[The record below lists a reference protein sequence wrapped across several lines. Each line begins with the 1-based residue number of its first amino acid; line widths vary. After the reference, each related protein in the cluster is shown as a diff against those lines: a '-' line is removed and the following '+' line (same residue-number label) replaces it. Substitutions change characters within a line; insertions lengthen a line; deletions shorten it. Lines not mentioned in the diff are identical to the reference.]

1 MADRFPLFSRLLHWV
16 MAAMILAMLFI
27 GIGMTASLTDYHWLL
42 SLHRPLGI
50 AVLVLAAVRLVN
62 RLVNPGPPVP
72 AAMPPLLRRAAE
84 ASHVVLYGLMLG
96 EPLVGWAML
105 SAAGLPIVMFG
116 SFALPPILGE
126 SPAVFALLRET
137 HTVLAFLLLATV
149 IAHVSAAL
157 MHAIAFRDGVFRSM
171 ASLAPAR
178 PGRPPQSTAR
188 SAR

>member
-1 MADRFPLFSRLLHWV
+1 MADRFPLLSRLLHWV
-16 MAAMILAMLFI
+16 MAAMIIAMLFI

-50 AVLVLAAVRLVN
+50 AILVLAAVRLLN
-62 RLVNPGPPVP
+62 RLLNPGPPIP
-72 AAMPPLLRRAAE
+72 AAMPALLRRAAE
-84 ASHVVLYGLMLG
+84 ASHIALYVLMIA

-105 SAAGLPIVMFG
+105 SAARLPIVMFG
-116 SFALPPILGE
+116 SFELPPILWE
-126 SPAVFALLRET
+126 SPAVYALLRET
-137 HTVLAFLLLATV
+137 HTVLALLLLATV

-157 MHAIAFRDGVFRSM
+157 MHAIAFRDGVFESM

-178 PGRPPQSTAR
+178 SARPPQSTAS